1 MDRNLRP
8 EESTSNV
15 EEGIIIGQHER
26 DGTTGIVPLLVN
38 KMVNLKD
45 LGPNSLQN
53 APVLVNGR
61 MIQSRSMGALARLT
75 NGIEKI
81 SIFETIGGPPK
92 DECSTSGHD
101 DGRNSW
107 RAIERCV
114 AASIKGFVIGG
125 GLRGGLSLFAILA
138 SLRKRSS
145 AR

>member
-1 MDRNLRP
+1 MDDDLRS
-8 EESTSNV
+8 EELTSNGQEV
-15 EEGIIIGQHER
+15 IRIGQHKR

-38 KMVNLKD
+38 KMVNMRD
-45 LGPNSLQN
+45 LGQNPLQN
-53 APVLVNGR
+53 GPVLVNGR

-125 GLRGGLSLFAILA
+125 GLRGGLSLFAILT